1 MRLLALFDIHNNVSC
16 VRKLREQETNRFGAL
31 VVAGD
36 IGRQRA
42 AEVLAILKTF
52 ACPIVFVNG
61 NWDDGGEA
69 APLRNRWLKSAHLRV
84 VRIGELNWSVGRPAA
99 APFEVHCRLPGG
111 AARSGEPPPS
121 RSSPCS

>member
-61 NWDDGGEA
+61 NWDDGGEGRSIA
-69 APLRNRWLKSAHLRV
+69 QSLAQVSAP
-84 VRIGELNWSVGRPAA
+84 
-99 APFEVHCRLPGG
+99 
-111 AARSGEPPPS
+111 ARSTD
-121 RSSPCS
+121 R

>member
-1 MRLLALFDIHNNVSC
+1 MMRLLATSDIHDNVSC
-16 VRKLREQETNRFGAL
+16 VRKLREQEANRFDGV

-42 AEVLAILKTF
+42 AEVLTILKTF

-69 APLRNRWLKSAHLRV
+69 APLRGHWL
-84 VRIGELNWSVGRPAA
+84 
-99 APFEVHCRLPGG
+99 
-111 AARSGEPPPS
+111 
-121 RSSPCS
+121 